1 MCALCSAAAGEV
13 NPGTITGETGKVM
26 CEAGVYRRRSNTF
39 NKMADLEKVTISLS
53 DLIVPVLLQLC

>member
-39 NKMADLEKVTISLS
+39 SCLTRWQTWKKSPSVFQT
-53 DLIVPVLLQLC
+53 